1 MIVSTQQWSFL
12 WQPGVADREL
22 TSRHRVLRLSYLSL
36 VLALLLANYF
46 VAQYDKFIL
55 SYFQVELIDDL
66 GLSSSAYG
74 LLSGFATGI
83 VYALLAI
90 PLAYLADVTS
100 RRVWVLTACSLWWN
114 VCVILQGEAKTFWQI
129 FLARIGMGIGQ
140 SAVEALSISLISD
153 FLRKDWVLVGD
164 RQAAP
169 DRAASRG

>member
-1 MIVSTQQWSFL
+1 MIASIGQASYL
-12 WQPGVADREL
+12 WRPNIAGRDL
-22 TSRHRVLRLSYLSL
+22 TSRQRISRLIYQFL
-36 VLALLLANYF
+36 VLTLLLANYF

-55 SYFQVELIDDL
+55 SYFQVELVEDL

-90 PLAYLADVTS
+90 PLAFLADITN

-114 VCVILQGEAKTFWQI
+114 VCVILQGEAKNFWQI

-140 SAVEALSISLISD
+140 SAVEAISISLISD
-153 FLRKDWVLVGD
+153 FLRKEWVLVGE
-164 RQAAP
+164 R
-169 DRAASRG
+169 